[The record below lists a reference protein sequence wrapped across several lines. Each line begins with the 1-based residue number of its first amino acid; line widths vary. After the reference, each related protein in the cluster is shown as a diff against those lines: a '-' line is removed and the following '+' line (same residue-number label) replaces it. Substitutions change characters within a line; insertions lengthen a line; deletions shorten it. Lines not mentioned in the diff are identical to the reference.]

1 MEWLNLSLTGNHL
14 GVFPN
19 YGPLCQADESTSSF
33 ILRDLN
39 FGCHFLG
46 DVRIP
51 GGEYI
56 IKKKLN
62 KTIT

>member
-1 MEWLNLSLTGNHL
+1 MG
-14 GVFPN
+14 FPN
-19 YGPLCQADESTSSF
+19 YGSLCQADESTSSF
-33 ILRDLN
+33 ILHDLN

-56 IKKKLN
+56 IKKRLN